1 MSSSQLFITGL
12 ITGLGLIAAIGAQ
25 NAFVLRQGIRRE
37 YTALVVFIC
46 AASDAVLI
54 TLGYFSIK
62 YLQDIV
68 PKIVPWMTWAGAF
81 YLIYIGIQ
89 SLLSLKNDNALKVS
103 HPDTPNVE
111 RRKVRSIAITA
122 LALTW
127 LNPHVYLDTVI
138 LLGSI
143 AHRYDNGYIFS
154 IGAFSGSVMWFSSL
168 GFAAVK
174 LAPALSSPRAWKTID
189 VFVALTMFVVAG
201 SLIASIF

>member
-37 YTALVVFIC
+37 HTALVVFIC
-46 AASDAVLI
+46 AISDAVLI
-54 TLGYFSIK
+54 AIGYFSIRG
-62 YLQDIV
+62 LQDIV
-68 PKIVPWMTWAGAF
+68 PKIIPWMTWAGAI

-89 SLLSLKNDNALKVS
+89 SLLSLKNDNALEVS
-103 HPDTPNVE
+103 NRNASKVE
-111 RRKVRSIAITA
+111 RREIRKVIGIA
-122 LALTW
+122 LSLTW

-154 IGAFSGSVMWFSSL
+154 IGAFFGSAAWFSSL
-168 GFAAVK
+168 GFAAFK
-174 LAPALSSPRAWKTID
+174 LAPVLSSPRAWKAID
-189 VFVALTMFVVAG
+189 ILVALTMFIVAG